1 MKAAQKYLALLE
13 RDCEFLALKLV
24 EARKDIEFY
33 RAKVERLELA
43 IAQAG
48 LTPAQIY
55 TAQQQQRAPVRDKK
69 PVQLGAPHVP
79 FSELKR
85 RWNQLSEAEQEKAM
99 AEGWQVDLEKA
110 NKEEEA
116 NAGK

>member
-43 IAQAG
+43 ITQTG

-55 TAQQQQRAPVRDKK
+55 TAQQQQALRCAIKSRCN
-69 PVQLGAPHVP
+69 LA
-79 FSELKR
+79 R
-85 RWNQLSEAEQEKAM
+85 RTCRFRN
-99 AEGWQVDLEKA
+99 
-110 NKEEEA
+110 
-116 NAGK
+116 

>member
-33 RAKVERLELA
+33 RAKIERLELA

-48 LTPAQIY
+48 LTPAQIHP
-55 TAQQQQRAPVRDKK
+55 APANPPMRDKK
-69 PVQLGAPHVP
+69 PVQLGTPHVP

>member
-1 MKAAQKYLALLE
+1 MKAATKYVQLLE

-48 LTPAQIY
+48 LTPAQIHP
-55 TAQQQQRAPVRDKK
+55 APANPPLRDKK
-69 PVQLGAPHVP
+69 PVQLGTPHVP

>member
-1 MKAAQKYLALLE
+1 MKAAAKYIQLLE

-48 LTPAQIY
+48 LTPAQIHP
-55 TAQQQQRAPVRDKK
+55 APANPPMRDKK
-69 PVQLGAPHVP
+69 PVQLGTPHVP

>member
-1 MKAAQKYLALLE
+1 VKAATKYVQLLE

-43 IAQAG
+43 LAQTG
-48 LTPAQIY
+48 LTPAHIAMQP
-55 TAQQQQRAPVRDKK
+55 TAAVRDKK
-69 PVQLGAPHVP
+69 PMQLGAPHVP

-99 AEGWQVDLEKA
+99 AEGWQVDLETK
-110 NKEEEA
+110 KEEEA

>member
-55 TAQQQQRAPVRDKK
+55 PAPANPPMRDKK

>member
-48 LTPAQIY
+48 LTPAQIHP
-55 TAQQQQRAPVRDKK
+55 APANPPMRDKK
-69 PVQLGAPHVP
+69 PVQLGTPHVP

>member
-48 LTPAQIY
+48 LTPAQIHP
-55 TAQQQQRAPVRDKK
+55 APANPPVRDKK
-69 PVQLGAPHVP
+69 PVQLGTPHVP

>member
-1 MKAAQKYLALLE
+1 MKAAAKYIQLLE

-43 IAQAG
+43 IAQPG
-48 LTPAQIY
+48 VTPAHIAMQP
-55 TAQQQQRAPVRDKK
+55 AAPVRENKK
-69 PVQLGAPHVP
+69 PMQLGTPHVP

>member
-33 RAKVERLELA
+33 RAKIERLELA

-48 LTPAQIY
+48 LTPAQIHP
-55 TAQQQQRAPVRDKK
+55 APANPPVRDKK
-69 PVQLGAPHVP
+69 PVQLGTPHVP

>member
-1 MKAAQKYLALLE
+1 M
-13 RDCEFLALKLV
+13 
-24 EARKDIEFY
+24 
-33 RAKVERLELA
+33 
-43 IAQAG
+43 
-48 LTPAQIY
+48 
-55 TAQQQQRAPVRDKK
+55 RDKK

>member
-1 MKAAQKYLALLE
+1 VKAAAKYIQLLE

-43 IAQAG
+43 LAQTG
-48 LTPAQIY
+48 LTPAHIAMQP
-55 TAQQQQRAPVRDKK
+55 TAAVRDKK
-69 PVQLGAPHVP
+69 PMQLGAPHVP

-99 AEGWQVDLEKA
+99 AEGWQVDLETK
-110 NKEEEA
+110 KEEEA

>member
-48 LTPAQIY
+48 LTPAQIHP
-55 TAQQQQRAPVRDKK
+55 APATPPRRDKT

>member
-1 MKAAQKYLALLE
+1 MKAAAKYIQLLE

-43 IAQAG
+43 LAQTG
-48 LTPAQIY
+48 LTPAHIAMQP
-55 TAQQQQRAPVRDKK
+55 TAAVRDKK
-69 PVQLGAPHVP
+69 PMQLGAPHVP

-99 AEGWQVDLEKA
+99 AEGWQVDLETK
-110 NKEEEA
+110 KEEEA